1 MPGRLDQT
9 RPFLPVN
16 IAILT
21 ISDTRDAAQ
30 DRSGNTLA
38 ELSASAGRRA

>member
-1 MPGRLDQT
+1 MPRIDAT

-21 ISDTRDAAQ
+21 ISDTRSEAD
-30 DRSGNTLA
+30 DTSGATLA
-38 ELSASAGRRA
+38 ELAT